1 MVSLTKDIRI
11 SVLVGMILISLLS
24 LSRIFYQKSWLE
36 VSFINESANC
46 QNVKI
51 GDKITQIGGKLIYTL
66 IYTLEDFREV
76 LENVKKGDFIPIVS
90 NNQPASCKAIEDKTK
105 Q

>member
-1 MVSLTKDIRI
+1 LVSLTKDIRI
-11 SVLVGMILISLLS
+11 SVLVGMILFSLLS

-66 IYTLEDFREV
+66 EDFREV